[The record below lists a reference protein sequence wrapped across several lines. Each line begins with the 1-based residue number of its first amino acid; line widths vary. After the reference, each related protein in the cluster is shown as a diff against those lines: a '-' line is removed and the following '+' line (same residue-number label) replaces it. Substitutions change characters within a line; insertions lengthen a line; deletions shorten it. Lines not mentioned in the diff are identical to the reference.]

1 MIDIFLDKSDESVL
15 LEDLDRIRK
24 SNTRKIFFSCYV
36 GFDRA
41 AWFNRHREYFDVVS
55 HSVNKFVFQN
65 QGKMYRLHNFDLCFT
80 LRIEN
85 PKLVE
90 KMIFRLFAVLQ
101 QHTTALGMN
110 DHQIEEVTNWYH
122 LEDDLTALIERV
134 QQISATLED
143 LNERKKKLQNKAVAT
158 VENTP
163 FSSQFLADVEKALER
178 AEIDSFLRVQP
189 ACAVMDGAV
198 PVPIFREVYV
208 SMEHLRRQVAPN
220 VDMRGARALFHH
232 LSRILDHK
240 VLRALM
246 GGYISSNFGPFSIN
260 LTCQTIL
267 SNTFREFD
275 DRIGQVAKK
284 NQIIIE
290 LQRYDIF
297 WNFTLFLKATDFLR
311 ARGYRILID
320 GLTPGILEL
329 FASADIGADFIKLF
343 IFQDEADTWRQSDL
357 SKLIAQ
363 STSLVILGRCGTEA
377 ESRMGTDNG
386 IRMLQGWFVDDA
398 IKYKQGVIVASA

>member
-1 MIDIFLDKSDESVL
+1 VIDIFLERSDESVL

-24 SNTRKIFFSCYV
+24 SNTRKIFYSCYV

-85 PKLVE
+85 PKLAE

-110 DHQIEEVTNWYH
+110 DHQIEEVTNWYQ
-122 LEDDLTALIERV
+122 LDDDLTALLERV
-134 QQISATLED
+134 QQISATLEE
-143 LNERKKKLQNKAVAT
+143 LTERKKKLQAKT
-158 VENTP
+158 PTTIENVP
-163 FSSQFLADVEKALER
+163 FSAQMLADVEKTMER

-189 ACAVMDGAV
+189 VCAVMDGAM

-208 SMEHLRRQVAPN
+208 SMEHLRRQIAPN
-220 VDMRGARALFHH
+220 VDMRGSRALFHH
-232 LSRILDHK
+232 LTRILDHK

-260 LTCQTIL
+260 LTCQTVL
-267 SNTFREFD
+267 SHTFREFD
-275 DRIGQVAKK
+275 DRIEQVAKK
-284 NQIIIE
+284 NQIVIE

-297 WNFTLFLKATDFLR
+297 WNYSLFLKAVELLKSK
-311 ARGYRILID
+311 GYRILID
-320 GLTPGILEL
+320 GLTPGILDL

-343 IFQDEADTWRQSDL
+343 IFQDEADNWRQS
-357 SKLIAQ
+357 KLAKQISQ
-363 STSLVILGRCGTEA
+363 SASLVILSRCGTEVEA
-377 ESRMGTDNG
+377 RLGTDNG
-386 IRMLQGWFVDDA
+386 IRMIQGWFVDDA
-398 IKYKQGVIVASA
+398 LKYKQTMVLPSA